1 LLELEEIDDELEI
14 IKAELPLLQS
24 ERSWPG

>member
-14 IKAELPLLQS
+14 IKAELALLQS